1 MPLSKIGSLLHASD
15 ELKALSARTRRLQEL
30 QALYLRS
37 APRELV
43 GSSRVKNFRTGT
55 LFVSADNAAVA
66 AKLKQLAPTVLAS
79 IRETE
84 GEVTGLRIEVQV
96 SGTAGE
102 RRAKS
107 QKVALSPDAIE
118 KLDGLSKRV
127 GDEGLKNALTRLVRR
142 HGRPG

>member
-1 MPLSKIGSLLHASD
+1 MPLSKIGSLLNASD
-15 ELKALSARTRRLQEL
+15 ELKALAARTRRLQEL
-30 QALYLRS
+30 QALYLTS

-55 LFVSADNAAVA
+55 LFVAADNAAVA

-107 QKVALSPDAIE
+107 HKTALSPDAIE
-118 KLDGLSKRV
+118 KFEGLSKAV
-127 GDEGLKNALTRLVRR
+127 GDEGLKKALTRLVRR
-142 HGRPG
+142 HRRNQ